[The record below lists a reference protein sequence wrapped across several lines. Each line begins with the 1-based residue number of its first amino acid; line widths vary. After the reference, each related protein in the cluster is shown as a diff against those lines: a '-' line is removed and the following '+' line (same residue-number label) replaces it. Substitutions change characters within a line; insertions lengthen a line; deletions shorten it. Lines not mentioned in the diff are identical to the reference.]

1 MPKRIPEETK
11 QRATRLV
18 LDHLDE
24 YPTLTA
30 ACQSVGDRLGIGKE
44 SLRRWVRQ
52 AQIDAGER
60 EGIPSSENERIK
72 QLERENRQLREANA
86 ILKDAGGFLR
96 RGTRPPTPVILGF
109 IEDQRAQGRSVGS
122 ICQVLREQGVRV
134 AERTYRA
141 WKRAQPS
148 ARDVEDAVIIDAIL
162 AARVDAAGGA
172 SPESMYGRRKMTALL
187 RRQGLAV
194 SARRVDRLMR
204 QLGING
210 LVRGKGVRTTVP
222 DRNAARAPDLL
233 DRDFTAEAPNQR
245 WVADFTYTRAWA
257 GFVYVAFV
265 IDCHSRAI
273 VGWHAA
279 TTKTTPLVTTALRM
293 GLWRRDRAG
302 HTVKDGLVHHSD
314 AGSQFTS
321 VAFAETLAMEGIAA
335 SIGSIGDAYDNAL
348 AESTI
353 GLFKNEAVRD
363 SSPFRTGPL
372 RTIDDVEWVT
382 AGWVDWYN
390 NRRLHSTLG
399 DIPPEEY
406 ESAYYADLTTPS
418 RPVLAPA

>member
-1 MPKRIPEETK
+1 M
-11 QRATRLV
+11 
-18 LDHLDE
+18 
-24 YPTLTA
+24 
-30 ACQSVGDRLGIGKE
+30 
-44 SLRRWVRQ
+44 
-52 AQIDAGER
+52 
-60 EGIPSSENERIK
+60 
-72 QLERENRQLREANA
+72 
-86 ILKDAGGFLR
+86 
-96 RGTRPPTPVILGF
+96 ILGF

-148 ARDVEDAVIIDAIL
+148 TRDLQDAVIIDAIL
-162 AARVDAAGGA
+162 TARGDAHGGA

-187 RRQGLAV
+187 RRQGYEV
-194 SARRVDRLMR
+194 STRRVDRLMR
-204 QLGING
+204 QLGVNG
-210 LVRGKGVRTTVP
+210 LVRGTGVRTTVP

-233 DRDFTAEAPNQR
+233 DRDFTAPVPNQR
-245 WVADFTYTRAWA
+245 WVADFTYVRTWA

-265 IDCHSRAI
+265 IDCYSRAI

-302 HTVKDGLVHHSD
+302 HTVHDGLVHHSD

-353 GLFKNEAVRD
+353 GLFKNEAIRD
-363 SSPFRTGPL
+363 GSPFRTGPL

-382 AGWVDWYN
+382 AGWIDWYN

-406 ESAYYADLTTPS
+406 EAAYYADLTTPTH
-418 RPVLAPA
+418 PVLAPA